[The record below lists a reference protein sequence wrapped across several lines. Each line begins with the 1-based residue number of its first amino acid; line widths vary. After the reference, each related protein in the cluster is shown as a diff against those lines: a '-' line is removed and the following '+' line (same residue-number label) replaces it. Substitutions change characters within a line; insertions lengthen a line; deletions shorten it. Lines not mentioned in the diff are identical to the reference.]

1 MPTSARKDHSAFEI
15 ALHNVD
21 AAARKL
27 GLHPDLC
34 TMIKNPDRE
43 LKVELPL
50 TRDDGSLH
58 VFTGYRVQHNN
69 ARGPFKGGIRYHHE
83 VDLDEVRALAALMT
97 WKTAIV
103 NIPFGGAKGGVT
115 CDPRTLSRKELEQLT
130 RLFVQ
135 GIDPVIGPNVD
146 IPAPDVNTNA
156 QVMAWFADEYSRRHG
171 FSPACVTGK
180 PVDLFGSLGREE
192 ATGRGVVIT
201 YRQAAK
207 VFGLDMRTATA
218 AIQGFGNVGSHTA
231 GILAALGGR
240 IIAVSDVEGGIYNK
254 KGLDIPALI
263 GHVRNTK
270 TVKGFPGS
278 EPLTND
284 ELLECS
290 CDVLIP
296 AALGGQITR
305 ANAGRIKAKLIVEA
319 ANEPTTFEADEI
331 LEGKGIHVVPDI
343 LANAGGVTVSYFEW
357 AQNLQ
362 QFRWEEERVNAELE
376 TIMVRAFDQVSKR
389 SQEHK
394 VPMRIGA
401 YIVAVERV
409 ARATEL
415 RGNH

>member
-1 MPTSARKDHSAFEI
+1 MSSASRKDFSPFEI
-15 ALHNVD
+15 AMHNVD
-21 AAARKL
+21 IAARTIKL
-27 GLHPDLC
+27 NGDIVTL
-34 TMIKNPDRE
+34 IKNPDRE

-50 TRDDGSLH
+50 MREDGTLQ

-103 NIPFGGAKGGVT
+103 SIPFGGAKGGIT
-115 CDPRTLSRKELEQLT
+115 CDPRKLSQKELEQLT
-130 RLFVQ
+130 RLFTT
-135 GIDPVIGPNVD
+135 GIDPIIGPNVD

-180 PVDLFGSLGREE
+180 PVDLFGSYGREE
-192 ATGRGVVIT
+192 ATGRGVVMT
-201 YRQAAK
+201 YREAAK
-207 VFGLDMRTATA
+207 AFGIDMKA
-218 AIQGFGNVGSHTA
+218 ASVAVQGFGNVGSNTA
-231 GILAALGGR
+231 KILSHMGGK
-240 IIAVSDVEGGIYNK
+240 IVAVSDVEGGIYNK
-254 KGLDIPALI
+254 KGLGVAELLNY
-263 GHVRNTK
+263 VKKTK
-270 TVKGFPGS
+270 AVKDFPGS
-278 EPLTND
+278 EPLTNE

-296 AALGGQITR
+296 AALGGQVTKS
-305 ANAGRIKAKLIVEA
+305 NAPRIRAKLIVEG
-319 ANEPTTFEADEI
+319 ANEPLTYEADEI
-331 LEGKGIHVVPDI
+331 LEAKGIHVVPDI

-362 QFRWEEERVNAELE
+362 QFRWQEDRVNAELE
-376 TIMVRAFDQVSKR
+376 TIMVRAFDQVWKKT
-389 SQEHK
+389 QEYK

-409 ARATEL
+409 SKATAL
-415 RGNH
+415 RGHH